1 MRVPVVVMEWRA
13 GVDIVKEFV
22 DRYVREYDYYEA
34 SSRIAAG
41 LLKADLDAAGIRAI
55 VTHRPKAVDRVERKC
70 RRRHNRLPYGSVE
83 DIVTDI
89 VDLAGVRVALYFP
102 GERDE
107 VDKAI
112 HKLFTIDHI
121 KDHPGPLEDPPQSAE
136 PQDEGAPTHK
146 LHSETE
152 AYSRRFP
159 GYTARHY
166 RVRMN
171 EPTLT
176 AAESRYAAARI
187 EIQVASVLMHAWSE
201 VEHDLVYKPLDEGVQ
216 LSEDEK
222 ALIDQLNGLVHSGEI
237 ALERLQ
243 RAADRRISEKDRRFR
258 NHYELAAHL
267 IAEFQHA
274 NNLPVNTD
282 GLGRVDELFE
292 YLNAIRIDNP
302 AALAPAVQSLNENL
316 ETRSLSE
323 QVIDATLAE
332 DRSRY
337 DTLMDLGRR
346 AATARP
352 DSVWREL
359 HALVGQFVMEW
370 SQLEQTIRD
379 RAGPDLARRPLVRVL
394 HDPVVSA
401 SLGESRINQ
410 IEWLRQ
416 ARNSI
421 VHPQRELTLTPKQL
435 LGAIEEIR
443 FLTNSLQA
451 PVEDLS
457 P

>member
-1 MRVPVVVMEWRA
+1 M
-13 GVDIVKEFV
+13 DIVKEFV

-70 RRRHNRLPYGSVE
+70 RRRHTTDPYGSVE

-112 HKLFTIDHI
+112 RKLFTVDHR
-121 KDHPGPLEDPPQSAE
+121 KDHPGPPEDQTQSAE
-136 PQDEGAPTHK
+136 AQDQAVPTHNGDN
-146 LHSETE
+146 ETE
-152 AYSRRFP
+152 AYQQRFP

-166 RVRMN
+166 RVRMT
-171 EPTLT
+171 EPALT
-176 AAESRYAAARI
+176 AGESRYAAARI

-216 LSEDEK
+216 LSEDEM

-243 RAADRRISEKDRRFR
+243 KAADRRISEKDRRFR

-274 NNLPVNTD
+274 NDRPVNTD

-292 YLNAIRIDNP
+292 YLKAIRIDNP
-302 AALAPAVQSLNENL
+302 AALAPAVQSLHEDL

-332 DRSRY
+332 DGSRY

-352 DSVWREL
+352 DSDWRKL

-370 SQLEQTIRD
+370 SQLEQLIRD
-379 RAGPDLARRPLVRVL
+379 RAEPDLIRRPLARVL
-394 HDPVVSA
+394 RDPA
-401 SLGESRINQ
+401 LGAYLGESRVNQ

-421 VHPQRELTLTPKQL
+421 VHPQRDIVLSPTQL

-451 PVEDLS
+451 PDRPIPITDESIGASLN
-457 P
+457 

>member
-1 MRVPVVVMEWRA
+1 M
-13 GVDIVKEFV
+13 DIVKEFV

-70 RRRHNRLPYGSVE
+70 RRRHNAHPYGSVE
-83 DIVTDI
+83 DIVADI

-112 HKLFTIDHI
+112 RKLFTIDHR
-121 KDHPGPLEDPPQSAE
+121 KDHPGTPENQPQSAE
-136 PQDEGAPTHK
+136 AQNESASTYNADSKT
-146 LHSETE
+146 ET
-152 AYSRRFP
+152 YQRRFP

-171 EPTLT
+171 EPGLT

-216 LSEDEK
+216 LSEDET

-243 RAADRRISEKDRRFR
+243 KAADRRISEKDRRFR

-267 IAEFQHA
+267 IAEFQRA
-274 NNLPVNTD
+274 NNQPVNTD

-292 YLNAIRIDNP
+292 YLNAIRMDNP
-302 AALAPAVQSLNENL
+302 AALAPAVQSLHENL

-332 DRSRY
+332 DGSRY
-337 DTLMDLGRR
+337 DILMDLGRR

-352 DSVWREL
+352 DSDWREL
-359 HALVGQFVMEW
+359 HASIGQFVMEW
-370 SQLEQTIRD
+370 SQLEQIIRD
-379 RAGPDLARRPLVRVL
+379 RVEPDLRRRPLARVL
-394 HDPVVSA
+394 RDSA
-401 SLGESRINQ
+401 LAATLGESRINQ

-421 VHPQRELTLTPKQL
+421 VHPQRDFVLSPNQL
-435 LGAIEEIR
+435 LAAIEETR
-443 FLTNSLQA
+443 SLANSLRA
-451 PVEDLS
+451 SSDGLS
-457 P
+457 HDG